1 MSTVAAP
8 YGLRP
13 VNLLGGQPYN
23 GGAIRQIPM
32 TVNVATPIGF
42 GDVVEIGIASAGQPS
57 ARQSTPVAGTTGGIL
72 GVCMG
77 VSFIDP
83 VLKQQQFANSLPGG
97 AVTAGY
103 TNIMVL
109 VNDDPNQLYQL
120 QSAGSVARTVQGK
133 FCALGNFTG
142 AVGAYGNSQLN
153 GATPANTATLA
164 MRIVDFASTPGDAFT
179 DLIVKFNFGVLMWQN
194 TIVTA
199 N

>member
-1 MSTVAAP
+1 MALVASP

-13 VNLLGGQPYN
+13 INRLGGTSYN
-23 GGAIRQIPM
+23 GGSVRMIPM
-32 TVNVATPIGF
+32 TVNHATQINT
-42 GDVVEIGIASAGQPS
+42 GDVIVIGAASAGQPS
-57 ARQSTPVAGTTGGIL
+57 AATATVTTSSAGVL

-77 VSFIDP
+77 VQYVDP
-83 VLKQQQFANSLPGG
+83 TLKQQQFSLFLPGG

-103 TNIMVL
+103 TNIL
-109 VNDDPNQLYQL
+109 IHVNDDPDQLYQL

-133 FCALGNFTG
+133 FCALENFGSGT
-142 AVGAYGNSQLN
+142 YGNSTIR

-179 DLIVKFNFGVLMWQN
+179 DLIVKFNTGVLMWDN
-194 TIVTA
+194 TTVLT

>member
-1 MSTVAAP
+1 MALVASP

-13 VNLLGGQPYN
+13 INRLGGTSYN
-23 GGAIRQIPM
+23 GGSVRMIPM
-32 TVNVATPIGF
+32 TVNHATQINT
-42 GDVVEIGIASAGQPS
+42 GDVIVIGAASAGQPS
-57 ARQSTPVAGTTGGIL
+57 AATATVTTSSAGVL

-77 VSFIDP
+77 VQYVDP
-83 VLKQQQFANSLPGG
+83 TLKQQQFSLFLPGG

-103 TNIMVL
+103 TNIL
-109 VNDDPNQLYQL
+109 IHVNDDPDQLYQL

-133 FCALGNFTG
+133 FCALENFGSGT
-142 AVGAYGNSQLN
+142 YGNSTIR

-179 DLIVKFNFGVLMWQN
+179 DLIVKFNAGVLMWDN
-194 TIVTA
+194 TTVLT